1 MFNLPLQKKMYFI
14 PAGCLAFILF
24 FTVFGDKGLLRI
36 IELKQDKQKMEA
48 RLADNND
55 DNEKLKR
62 EIVALKSDRRYLESI
77 ARKDFGLVR
86 SNEVIYQFPQEKKQP

>member
-1 MFNLPLQKKMYFI
+1 MFNLPLDKKMYLI
-14 PAGCLAFILF
+14 PLGCLAFILF

-36 IELKQDKQKMEA
+36 FELKQDKNKMEA
-48 RLADNND
+48 RLADNKTE
-55 DNEKLKR
+55 NEKIKR

-86 SNEVIYQFPQEKKQP
+86 SNEVIYQFPQEKKLQ